1 MQRKKIFWIILA
13 GVVTLVALALVLAAF
28 LPYGRLKTLA
38 DALMPDGNLKSLK
51 ESNVLVFK
59 ILLGVTGLVLLALAV
74 GIGTGR
80 LKIVR
85 TWSNR
90 YCSDL
95 VVFFKALKPTRI
107 EASVLTALLLTLAVA
122 VIFRL
127 VRIYDGMNHDESYT
141 FVVFSSNSL
150 FNTLSNYHLPN
161 NHVLNSLLIYFSTH
175 LFGIQPWAVR
185 LPALLAGL
193 LLIPATYAL
202 ARTVYD
208 KYTALISALLMAIL
222 PGAILYATTARGY
235 SLVALFTVLTLW
247 LANFLRSSKNLFAWS
262 LLVLFS
268 ALGFYSVP
276 VFLFPFGMVFVW
288 LFFEN
293 LVADPGEYVSR
304 INFLKYWLLA
314 GFGTAVLVLILYT
327 PIFIY
332 TGADKVFAN
341 PWVTPE
347 AWLGFIPSIP
357 GHLLYVWQEWTSGFS
372 PVWAYGLTLG
382 FLLGLVFHWRLTR
395 QRFPLQIAAF
405 TWIATLMLV
414 QRPIGVTK
422 IWVFLQAPFLIWCA
436 AGWMGLLKDLHLG
449 FARHVSVAAIVT
461 GVAVL
466 IAAASAIRS
475 VPGIPP
481 RWAVKGPV
489 ENTVLFLKD
498 QLEPRDLI
506 IVDAPYDASIWYYS
520 RLYGL
525 TDSRFDRRL
534 PFDHLFVIVS
544 HTDSQTVSSVLQDRG
559 QAAASVDPG
568 AARLIMNFQNLDTY
582 LLPHR

>member
-28 LPYGRLKTLA
+28 LQYGRLKTLA

-85 TWSNR
+85 TWSSR

-202 ARTVYD
+202 AMTVYD
-208 KYTALISALLMAIL
+208 RYTADI
-222 PGAILYATTARGY
+222 PGKDIRL
-235 SLVALFTVLTLW
+235 
-247 LANFLRSSKNLFAWS
+247 
-262 LLVLFS
+262 
-268 ALGFYSVP
+268 
-276 VFLFPFGMVFVW
+276 
-288 LFFEN
+288 
-293 LVADPGEYVSR
+293 SR
-304 INFLKYWLLA
+304 TK
-314 GFGTAVLVLILYT
+314 LIL
-327 PIFIY
+327 
-332 TGADKVFAN
+332 
-341 PWVTPE
+341 
-347 AWLGFIPSIP
+347 L
-357 GHLLYVWQEWTSGFS
+357 
-372 PVWAYGLTLG
+372 
-382 FLLGLVFHWRLTR
+382 
-395 QRFPLQIAAF
+395 
-405 TWIATLMLV
+405 
-414 QRPIGVTK
+414 
-422 IWVFLQAPFLIWCA
+422 
-436 AGWMGLLKDLHLG
+436 
-449 FARHVSVAAIVT
+449 
-461 GVAVL
+461 
-466 IAAASAIRS
+466 
-475 VPGIPP
+475 
-481 RWAVKGPV
+481 
-489 ENTVLFLKD
+489 
-498 QLEPRDLI
+498 
-506 IVDAPYDASIWYYS
+506 
-520 RLYGL
+520 
-525 TDSRFDRRL
+525 
-534 PFDHLFVIVS
+534 
-544 HTDSQTVSSVLQDRG
+544 
-559 QAAASVDPG
+559 
-568 AARLIMNFQNLDTY
+568 
-582 LLPHR
+582 